1 MTFSKTLEIMA
12 IEKMQPRLIRQK
24 DAPEFFGV
32 SRGFFD
38 QYIRPSLTEIRWGD
52 NPQSG
57 VSYDVLE
64 LHALADRIVER
75 NERSAEKGEA
85 SWDVKQQ
92 VSSSLKEK
100 IPNIGT
106 LMGRSSATELEEAL
120 AQHRKKKQL

>member
-1 MTFSKTLEIMA
+1 MV
-12 IEKMQPRLIRQK
+12 IETIQPRFIKHK
-24 DAPEFFGV
+24 DAPDFFGV

-38 QYIRPSLTEIRWGD
+38 QDIRPSLTEIRWGD
-52 NPQSG
+52 SPQSG
-57 VSYDVLE
+57 ISYDVLE

-75 NERSAEKGEA
+75 NERPAEKGK
-85 SWDVKQQ
+85 SIWDGKQQ

-120 AQHRKKKQL
+120 AQYRKKKQP